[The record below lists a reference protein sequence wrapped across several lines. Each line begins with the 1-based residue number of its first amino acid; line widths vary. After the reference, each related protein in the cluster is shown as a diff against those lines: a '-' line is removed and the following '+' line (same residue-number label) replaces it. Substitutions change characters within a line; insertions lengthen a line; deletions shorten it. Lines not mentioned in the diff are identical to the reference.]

1 MRWLQRQ
8 IVQKQQGRSEAEMDL
23 RRDSKR
29 RLFSLCLLVVL
40 LVWVAGFGFDRLLAR
55 DGVTR
60 TEILITSNALTGLV
74 AGFLFYTLALN
85 ERIRR
90 DLMRDRLRTV
100 AEMNHH
106 IRNALQ
112 VITYAAEVG
121 KNDASVEMIRNSVDR
136 IEWTLR
142 EVLPG
147 QMLPPE
153 SPRPATQAE
162 DSRERLR
169 A

>member
-1 MRWLQRQ
+1 
-8 IVQKQQGRSEAEMDL
+8 MDL
-23 RRDSKR
+23 TRDTKR
-29 RLFSLCLLVVL
+29 RLLSLCLLVVV
-40 LVWVAGFGFDRLLAR
+40 LVWAAGFGFDRLLAR

-60 TEILITSNALTGLV
+60 TEILLTSNALTGLV

-90 DLMRDRLRTV
+90 NLMRDRLRTV

-112 VITYAAEVG
+112 VITYAAEVD
-121 KNDASVEMIRNSVDR
+121 KNDASVEMIRNSVER
-136 IEWTLR
+136 IEWALR

-147 QMLPPE
+147 QTAPE
-153 SPRPATQAE
+153 SSIRQEPREQA
-162 DSRERLR
+162 R